1 MGIPEVFVDGD
12 AGSSPDSRQHISL
25 NSVTL
30 ERISYFTI

>member
-12 AGSSPDSRQHISL
+12 AEGSPDSRQHISL

-30 ERISYFTI
+30 KRIAYFTI